1 MPTILAYQGA
11 EEEPPMKSALARKS
25 LPETTGDDLFRK
37 ADEIMRA
44 HLLVLRTR
52 TMTRARTPEEY
63 YGFRAEDVEC
73 LHFRKRRFGSGLWF
87 RLRDGR
93 VVDALGRPSQRW
105 RAWYDCKR

>member
-1 MPTILAYQGA
+1 MAAILAYQGA
-11 EEEPPMKSALARKS
+11 EEEPLMMSALASKN
-25 LPETTGDDLFRK
+25 LPEPTDEALLRR
-37 ADEIMRA
+37 ADGIMRA

-52 TMTRARTPEEY
+52 TMTTARTPEEF

-73 LHFRKRRFGSGLWF
+73 LHFQKRRFGAGIWF
-87 RLRDGR
+87 RLTDDR